1 MRTNNFCITGY
12 ADKQTGS
19 AEYNEQLSK
28 LRAEAVYNTLV
39 DKYGVNANQ
48 LKMEHKGGVDTM
60 FRNNSRLSRAAVI
73 RMVK

>member
-1 MRTNNFCITGY
+1 MITGY

-19 AEYNEQLSK
+19 QAFNERLSQ

-39 DKYGVNANQ
+39 DKYGVNKDQ
-48 LKMEHKGGVDTM
+48 LILEHKGGVDTM
-60 FRNNSRLSRAAVI
+60 FHENPRLSRAAII